1 MANNEGSKKEDTKK
15 VPPKAGSKGQTSG
28 IGDDLNQVRTVLSD
42 RAKDFN
48 AILNKMQLQNEE
60 LVQSI
65 ATRIKAIESSS
76 VEQEI
81 KKKMVN
87 KINEYFS
94 AILDESQ
101 DLKIKPEKA
110 RLKDLER
117 LSTYFNV
124 TDELLTKI
132 ENKISRTE
140 DKSANA

>member
-1 MANNEGSKKEDTKK
+1 MANSESSKKEVTKK
-15 VPPKAGSKGQTSG
+15 VPPKDDSKGQTSG
-28 IGDDLNQVRTVLSD
+28 IGDDLHQVRTVLSD

-48 AILNKMQLQNEE
+48 TILNKMQLQNEE

-65 ATRIKAIESSS
+65 STRIKAIESSS
-76 VEQEI
+76 VELEM

-132 ENKISRTE
+132 ENRISRTE
-140 DKSANA
+140 EKSADA